1 MHASEKKELFP
12 KDPNKTYSL
21 MGLVDGDSIRV
32 ERGPENT
39 VMSYPHLLVRELL
52 LFLVVFIVI
61 LVVSMVFNAPL
72 EEPAN
77 ALHSTN
83 PAKAP
88 WYFVGIQELVSYSAF
103 VGGILVPGVIILSL
117 LLLPY
122 LDRNPRGIGVWFSGT
137 RKFGI
142 VMFSLFV
149 IVMVVL
155 ILIGEFLRGP
165 NWIIYWPW

>member
-61 LVVSMVFNAPL
+61 LGVSMVFNAPL

-149 IVMVVL
+149 IAMVVFF
-155 ILIGEFLRGP
+155 LIGEFLRGP